1 MNEVEMRIEVLKL
14 AHSHGSTAEAVIERA
29 KQYEQYV
36 SGPQVDIKV
45 ATGGTLTLPGKKGPT
60 TPKGAG

>member
-29 KQYEQYV
+29 RQYEDYV
-36 SGPQVDIKV
+36 SGPKVDKAV
-45 ATGGTLTLPGKKGPT
+45 TGGTLTLPGKKGPA